1 MTQGVDRV
9 EAATASIGVVLDR
22 MKTNAAKKFRVV
34 LERVGTVPTWVIAR
48 LPFDAK
54 KAWPELERRRVRGTV
69 NGFAFQTS
77 LLFSKE
83 RGYCFVAYK
92 KMMEGAGV
100 KAGDKVEVQIEPDPE
115 GNVYA
120 EPKEL
125 TAILRQDKD
134 LRRWFNSMTPS
145 TRRWFAMFV
154 DQAKGADTRKQRA
167 ERIAETVMQVIEGEE
182 IPPPILRAAFQ
193 RQPMAERGWK
203 ASTPTQR
210 RNHLLGIFLAQGVQA
225 RERRAAYAIEKCLVV
240 ARRKSGMVENG
251 KEDRDRF
258 ELD

>member
-1 MTQGVDRV
+1 
-9 EAATASIGVVLDR
+9 

-83 RGYCFVAYK
+83 RGYCFVVYK

-134 LRRWFNSMTPS
+134 LRRWFDSMTPS

-154 DQAKGADTRKQRA
+154 DQAKGAHTRKQRA

-210 RNHLLGIFLAQGVQA
+210 RNHLLGIFLP
-225 RERRAAYAIEKCLVV
+225 RACRPGSAAPLTPSRNVWWWPGEKAAWWRT
-240 ARRKSGMVENG
+240 ARRTGIASSWTNLNAMSGSTA
-251 KEDRDRF
+251 
-258 ELD
+258 